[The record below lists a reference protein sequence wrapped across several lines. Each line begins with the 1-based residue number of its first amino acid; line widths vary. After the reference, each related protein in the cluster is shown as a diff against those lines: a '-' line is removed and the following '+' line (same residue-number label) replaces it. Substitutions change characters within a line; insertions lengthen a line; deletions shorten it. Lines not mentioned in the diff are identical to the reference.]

1 MLCQQ
6 IEVSLGSV
14 RNRTSAVFVPFV
26 QYARQL
32 GARIFAGNPEG
43 ICTTTAAKLSPRS
56 FVCGLLIRYRNDSIA
71 LLSQSNLL
79 ILRNSWPTLEIGRTL
94 HRYGPKQVIFSQGKP
109 AVAAYYIQEGR
120 IRLSVVSKQ
129 GKEATIA
136 LLGPDDFLGEGC
148 IASNQPI
155 RMATATAITRCS
167 VLKIKRKETLRVLQR
182 RSSLL
187 VRGDQART
195 ILWMCALLN
204 RQ

>member
-1 MLCQQ
+1 MRSPHPLPKRQHR
-6 IEVSLGSV
+6 SLKPIKSFDPKEFLA
-14 RNRTSAVFVPFV
+14 N
-26 QYARQL
+26 
-32 GARIFAGNPEG
+32 AG
-43 ICTTTAAKLSPRS
+43 
-56 FVCGLLIRYRNDSIA
+56 
-71 LLSQSNLL
+71 
-79 ILRNSWPTLEIGRTL
+79 IGRTL
-94 HRYGPKQVIFSQGKP
+94 HPYGTKQVIFSQGKP
-109 AVAAYYIQEGR
+109 AVAVYYIQEGR

-148 IASNQPI
+148 IASNQPM
-155 RMATATAITRCS
+155 RMATSTAITRCS

-195 ILWMCALLN
+195 ILWMCAILN

>member
-1 MLCQQ
+1 MPANRSKSRERAQSDVCRLCSFCPVCSSIRREDFCWKSRGYMYDNSCKTRPSEFRMRSPHPLPKRQHR
-6 IEVSLGSV
+6 SLKPIKSFDPKEFLA
-14 RNRTSAVFVPFV
+14 N
-26 QYARQL
+26 
-32 GARIFAGNPEG
+32 AG
-43 ICTTTAAKLSPRS
+43 
-56 FVCGLLIRYRNDSIA
+56 
-71 LLSQSNLL
+71 
-79 ILRNSWPTLEIGRTL
+79 IGRTL
-94 HRYGPKQVIFSQGKP
+94 HPYGTKQVIFSQGKP
-109 AVAAYYIQEGR
+109 AVAVYYIQEGR

-148 IASNQPI
+148 IASNQPM
-155 RMATATAITRCS
+155 RMATSTAITRCS

-195 ILWMCALLN
+195 ILWMCAILN